1 MRRATSRKHAAAAA
15 RGRPAVRTFMEMRAP
30 EIAALAKRTDVALIF
45 VTQTAQAGPHLPV
58 GSRYFLATEIGRRIV
73 ARLAEHGHEAVI
85 GAVLPYGHSVYNA
98 CFPGVIHHT
107 PATLATVIAEV
118 GRSLAQQGFRRL
130 VILSNGGGNPPS
142 VKFALHELAERDGLR
157 VFFLDIQRA
166 KQQANR
172 GLLEGAHPQHDSH
185 AGEWETSCLL
195 AIAPSLVDMASAEC
209 WWWKDDDERHRLELE
224 GLSFHDR
231 QLALGAKDDRGW
243 IGPGG
248 TVGDATKATAA
259 KGRKILDNYARL
271 FADHIRKWVFESPA
285 PGART
290 KRRRRR

>member
-1 MRRATSRKHAAAAA
+1 MAKPKKPA
-15 RGRPAVRTFMEMRAP
+15 RVRSFMEMRAP

-58 GSRYFLATEIGRRIV
+58 GSRYFLAAEIGRRIV
-73 ARLAEHGHEAVI
+73 ARLAEAGHEAVL
-85 GAVLPYGHSVYNA
+85 GAVLPFGHSVYNA

-107 PATLATVIAEV
+107 PETLAVVIKEV
-118 GRSLAQQGFRRL
+118 GLSLAGQGFKRL
-130 VILSNGGGNPPS
+130 VILSNAGGNPPS
-142 VKFALHELAERDGLR
+142 VKFAVHHLQQHEDIQ
-157 VFFLDIQRA
+157 VYFLDIQRA
-166 KQQANR
+166 KLQANH
-172 GLLEGAHPQHDSH
+172 GLLEGAHPHIDSH

-195 AIAPSLVDMASAEC
+195 AIEPGLVDMSSAEC
-209 WWWKDDDERHRLELE
+209 WFWDQDDERHKLGLD

-259 KGRKILDNYARL
+259 KGRKILDNYARI
-271 FADHIRKWVFESPA
+271 FADHIRKWVFE
-285 PGART
+285 ARPN
-290 KRRRRR
+290 KARSKKSRHP